1 MGNCLVCS
9 AAISDT
15 EDFCDECFNDMEQE
29 RECHRVNKYIVTKKT
44 HDMSE
49 PKTKEKL
56 VADSIRRVLYLS
68 KLLEYNCGDLKKLDG
83 CMPGAIQGCI
93 ITYYCAD

>member
-29 RECHRVNKYIVTKKT
+29 RECQFCCRKLNGHSINCPENESPF
-44 HDMSE
+44 SE
-49 PKTKEKL
+49 
-56 VADSIRRVLYLS
+56 
-68 KLLEYNCGDLKKLDG
+68 LLRSGFD
-83 CMPGAIQGCI
+83 
-93 ITYYCAD
+93 